1 MVQSLCLAF
10 ASGTTGKLIGLTN
23 HTAGFLAVTA
33 FVIAYA
39 LVMAEE
45 SIHLPKSKPLLI
57 AAGLALMGQV
67 HIFRTLKVVL
77 GYHTWIFPEY
87 PRTHVGY
94 PCPFHMTVETARVTT
109 GH

>member
-67 HIFRTLKVVL
+67 PFFGHLKWYWAITLGSSPSIPV
-77 GYHTWIFPEY
+77 
-87 PRTHVGY
+87 
-94 PCPFHMTVETARVTT
+94 HMWVTLVRFT
-109 GH
+109 